1 MSQARLVLAA
11 LTLSA
16 AGLVGIVQYES
27 YRSTAYD
34 DGVGVHTIGF
44 GSTVGVKPGDTIT
57 VERALIRAQ
66 QDASKTE
73 AALKRCVKVPLAQ
86 YELDAYV
93 SLAYNIGTTA
103 FCNSTLT
110 RKLNAGDYA
119 GACREIT
126 HAKNKRGEEVGFTY
140 AGGKRMRGLIKR
152 RAAERATCE
161 GRG

>member
-16 AGLVGIVQYES
+16 AGLLGIVGWES
-27 YRSTAYD
+27 YRAVPYRDSGGIWTD
-34 DGVGVHTIGF
+34 GF
-44 GSTVGVKPGDTIT
+44 GNTKDVDPKKPVT
-57 VERALIRAQ
+57 VEKALQ
-66 QDASKTE
+66 QAERNAAATE
-73 AALKRCVKVPLAQ
+73 GAVKRCVKVPLAQ